1 MNALELADART
12 IAIALVLGLVVL
24 SAISALVIKAIVA
37 KVISIVVLLA
47 LAGVVWGQRAA
58 LQDCADDL
66 RNEVVGGAGV
76 TCTLFGIEVDVPGVD
91 VPGGGESG

>member
-1 MNALELADART
+1 MTALDLDDART
-12 IAIALVLGLVVL
+12 IAIALVVGFVVL
-24 SAISALVIKAIVA
+24 SVVSALVIKAVVA

-58 LQDCADDL
+58 LQQCADDL
-66 RNEVVGGAGV
+66 RNEVVAGDGT

-91 VPGGGESG
+91 LPG